1 MKSEEK
7 MIAEAAP
14 GGSDDAAGASRVFL
28 AKARGEFER

>member
-14 GGSDDAAGASRVFL
+14 KGSDDATGERRIFL